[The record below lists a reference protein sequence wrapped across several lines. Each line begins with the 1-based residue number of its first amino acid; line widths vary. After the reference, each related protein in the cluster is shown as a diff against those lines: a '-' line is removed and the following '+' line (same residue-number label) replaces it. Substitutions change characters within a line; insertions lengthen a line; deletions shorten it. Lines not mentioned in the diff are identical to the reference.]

1 MIIPALD
8 LIDGTVVR
16 LHQGDY
22 GKQRDYGNDPLPR
35 LQDYAAQGAE
45 VLHLVDLTGAKDP
58 AKRQIPLI
66 KTLVAGVNVP
76 VQVGGGVRSEEDVA
90 ALLEAGVA
98 RVVVGSTAVKS
109 PEMVKGWFER
119 FGADALVLA
128 LDVRIDEQGN
138 KQVAVSG
145 WQENSGVSLEQ
156 LVETYLPVGLK
167 HVLCTDISRDGTLS
181 GVNVEATAKLARE
194 SGVAIV
200 ASGGVKSI
208 ADIEALKPYEKDGIE
223 GVIVGKSIYMGTLDL
238 AEAIEIAAKED

>member
-66 KTLVAGVNVP
+66 KTLVTGVNVP

-167 HVLCTDISRDGTLS
+167 HVLCTDISRDGTLAGS
-181 GVNVEATAKLARE
+181 NVFYMKKCVPDIRKWRFSPPAALAILTMWRPC
-194 SGVAIV
+194 VV
-200 ASGGVKSI
+200 LVR
-208 ADIEALKPYEKDGIE
+208 
-223 GVIVGKSIYMGTLDL
+223 GVIVGRALLEGKFTVK
-238 AEAIEIAAKED
+238 EAIACWQNA